1 MWNTTA
7 GKYAVVLSALALA
20 SFSAPARA
28 GARFGLEVGAN
39 VSSLRYTDANGII
52 SAFGWDPGW
61 RASFT
66 GGASVEFPWRRTV
79 SVMTGLRYV
88 QQGDKVEFGTS
99 GPVSSLT
106 GEFRI
111 SQNYLA
117 VPLLLAFRPFPS
129 PRCFLAAGPEG
140 AVLLSGKASTEF
152 SSGGLPSDS
161 HSITHNLKPANLS
174 LDAEAGLEFPA
185 EGHAGLVILRYTH
198 GLIDTQEKNDWAI
211 AWKTRGVEALV
222 GMRW

>member
-99 GPVSSLT
+99 PPVSSLT

-152 SSGGLPSDS
+152 SGEERLGHRLEDSRRGGARRD
-161 HSITHNLKPANLS
+161 
-174 LDAEAGLEFPA
+174 
-185 EGHAGLVILRYTH
+185 
-198 GLIDTQEKNDWAI
+198 
-211 AWKTRGVEALV
+211 ALV
-222 GMRW
+222 GEAARGRCGQRTSRSAPAAGVDAGALAFSGRERCFNPVRPAPESPIARWP